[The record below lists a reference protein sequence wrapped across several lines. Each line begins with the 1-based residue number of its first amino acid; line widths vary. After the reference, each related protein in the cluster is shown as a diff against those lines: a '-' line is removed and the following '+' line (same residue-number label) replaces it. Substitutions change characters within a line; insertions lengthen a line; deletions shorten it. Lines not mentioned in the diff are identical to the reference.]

1 MAVPSRECPSTISG
15 SRKNFFTIKG
25 RIPPAEV
32 VPVTT
37 QAAVAKHA
45 GHIVVLSLYRPNCP
59 KDDRAGRD
67 STPSPMVR
75 AWALPLC
82 CFAMTELLFRDD
94 AYLKTATARVVAVHE
109 RGLELDRTVFYPL
122 GGGQPGDTGALVRAS
137 GERIPIV
144 DTRKGNVVDS
154 VVHIPAAAPGLAEV
168 GETVSL
174 EIDWQRRYALMRLH
188 TALHVMSCV
197 VVAPVTGGN
206 MSPDKGR
213 LDFDIDMSLLDAAK
227 IERETN
233 ALIARGLDT
242 ETVWITDEE
251 LDARPDLV
259 KTMSVQP
266 PRGAGRV
273 RLLRIPGI
281 DLQPCGGTHV
291 KNIGEIGAIRVL
303 KIRSEG
309 KHNKRVEIALA

>member
-1 MAVPSRECPSTISG
+1 
-15 SRKNFFTIKG
+15 
-25 RIPPAEV
+25 
-32 VPVTT
+32 
-37 QAAVAKHA
+37 
-45 GHIVVLSLYRPNCP
+45 
-59 KDDRAGRD
+59 
-67 STPSPMVR
+67 
-75 AWALPLC
+75 
-82 CFAMTELLFRDD
+82 MTELLFRDD
-94 AYLKTATARVVAVHE
+94 AYLQATTAQVVARHE
-109 RGLELDRTVFYPL
+109 RSLELDRTLFYPL
-122 GGGQPGDTGALVRAS
+122 GGGQPGDIGVLTRAS

-144 DTRKGNVVDS
+144 DTRKGGSIDS
-154 VVHIPAAAPGLAEV
+154 VLHFLPERAALPEP
-168 GETVSL
+168 GETLTL
-174 EIDWQRRYALMRLH
+174 EIDWQRRYALMKLH

-197 VVAPVTGGN
+197 VLAPVTGGN
-206 MSPDKGR
+206 ISPDKAR

-233 ALIARGLDT
+233 AIIARGLDT

-273 RLLRIPGI
+273 RLVRIPGV

-291 KNIGEIGAIRVL
+291 RNIGEIGPIRVV

-309 KHNKRVEIALA
+309 KRNKRVEIVLAGQG